1 MPRADTI
8 TRGWQKTRQLRNG
21 YTTGTCAA
29 AAAAAAAWH
38 AFTGRE
44 KGQIRAE
51 LPGGGLAR
59 LEAFRAWEDDG
70 TDWFYVKKDAG
81 DDPDVTN
88 GVLVYGAVERLN
100 LKRKDS
106 VPEERERP
114 LPPWYSSKEYP
125 FLFLTG
131 GPGIGVVTRQGLACP
146 AGYYAIN
153 PTPRDMIF
161 KQVGQLYREL
171 DMEGEYLIR
180 IKIPQGEALADR
192 TFNPRL
198 GIRGGISV
206 LGTSGIV
213 RPMSEQALKDTI
225 RLEIHMKAAEGHS
238 SLILLPGSY
247 GERFLK
253 ETLGIS
259 PEWGVQCSN
268 FAADAIRMAVDEG
281 MKRILFIGHVG
292 KLVKVAGGAENT
304 HSKYGDRRLE
314 TLAESLE
321 RTEMGGA
328 AREELKKKILGCATT
343 EEALEH
349 LTRQGLRDVVMED
362 ITEKIWRQMNQWA
375 QGRADIQ
382 VLTFSSVYG
391 ILGMSSLCGPAI
403 KEWREKQI

>member
-1 MPRADTI
+1 M
-8 TRGWQKTRQLRNG
+8 RNG

-44 KGQIRAE
+44 KEQILVE
-51 LPGGGLAR
+51 LPGGGQAR
-59 LEAFRAWEDDG
+59 LEVFPAWQDG

-88 GVLVYGAVERLN
+88 GVLVYGAVERTDI
-100 LKRKDS
+100 KRKDAS
-106 VPEERERP
+106 
-114 LPPWYSSKEYP
+114 PWYSSKEYP

-131 GPGIGVVTRQGLACP
+131 GPGIGVVTRPGLACP
-146 AGYYAIN
+146 RGYYAIN

-180 IKIPQGEALADR
+180 VKIPQGEALADR

-225 RLEIHMKAAEGHS
+225 RLEIHMKAAEGQH
-238 SLILLPGSY
+238 SLILVPGSY

-259 PEWGVQCSN
+259 PKWGVQCSN

-304 HSKYGDRRLE
+304 HSRYGDRRME
-314 TLAESLE
+314 ILAESLE
-321 RTEMGGA
+321 RTEMDGA
-328 AREELKKKILGCATT
+328 AQEDLKKKILECATT

-349 LTRQGLRDVVMED
+349 LTRQGVRDKVMED
-362 ITEKIWRQMNQWA
+362 ITARIWRQMNQWA

-403 KEWREKQI
+403 KEWREKQT